1 MLSRL
6 NPSQQ
11 KAATHIDGPLLILAG
26 AGSGKTTTIT
36 TRLSYLISAGIDPST
51 ILTLTFT
58 NKAAKEMQ
66 NRAYDILDDNN
77 IIPATPP
84 LLCTFHKFG
93 LLFLRM
99 HIDKLGRK
107 NNFIIIDSDD
117 RKRILKDIAKG
128 KDIAPSILG
137 DGISKM
143 KNTCYN
149 KDEVLSLYAK
159 KHSKQILKLNEKYE
173 KYLLKNNLVDFDD
186 LILLPYLILK
196 ENNNKFAKEIS
207 NKYQY
212 IMVDEYQDTNELQY
226 ELLKLLTTSH
236 QNICVVGDDDQS
248 IYGWRGANINNILD
262 FAKNFKNTT
271 TIKIEENYRSCG
283 NILKASNALIE
294 YNTNRLG
301 KKLIATKEDGKE
313 VELFESKDE
322 KEEGS
327 KIVNKIKELVKQG
340 AKANEIAIL
349 FRVHA
354 LSRGLE
360 DSLHR
365 AGINYKLIGG
375 VRFYERAEIKDFLS
389 YLRLITKSYD
399 DLFLIRVI
407 NTPKR
412 SIGAVSV
419 DKLKAQAKNANST
432 IFQYLIDVSTQE
444 LSSIVGIK
452 NVRTLKVFVSNILDL
467 QDELA
472 NNPSNM
478 ISLFDDV
485 FEFKAYYANRLDGAN
500 RVANIEELMG
510 YLRELLNTKGFDL
523 KEFLDEL
530 SLDTTKESLDNA
542 INLMSIHAAK
552 GLEYE
557 YVFII
562 GMENGFFPM
571 SRDYFD
577 VDINEER
584 RLAYVAFTR
593 AKKELYLSQA
603 HNRFCQGHKRSL
615 RRSQFLVESG
625 IIKGSL
631 DLDTLMR
638 DSSTNEGFKK
648 DDLVKHSIFGIGRV
662 LSVGKAGGNTKLS
675 IKFASGNKDI
685 LSSFVQKI

>member
-6 NPSQQ
+6 NPSQT

-36 TRLSYLISAGIDPST
+36 TRLAYLISAGIDPST

-58 NKAAKEMQ
+58 NKAAKQMHT
-66 NRAYDILDDNN
+66 RAFDILNDNN
-77 IIPATPP
+77 ITPITPP

-93 LLFLRM
+93 LLFLKM
-99 HIDKLGRK
+99 HINKIGRK
-107 NNFIIIDSDD
+107 NNFIIIDTDD
-117 RKRILKDIAKG
+117 RKRILRSLAKG
-128 KDIAPSILG
+128 SDIAPSILG

-149 KDEVLSLYAK
+149 QDEVLRLYSK
-159 KHSKQILKLNEKYE
+159 KDSEQINKLNEKYE
-173 KYLLKNNLVDFDD
+173 QYLSQNNLVDFDD

-196 ENNNKFAKEIS
+196 NDEEFAKEIS
-207 NKYQY
+207 QKYQY

-226 ELLKLLTTSH
+226 ELLRLLTSSH
-236 QNICVVGDDDQS
+236 NNICVVGDDDQS
-248 IYGWRGANINNILD
+248 IYGWRGANINNILN
-262 FAKNFKNTT
+262 FTKNFKGAT

-283 NILKASNALIE
+283 NILKASNMLIE

-313 VELFESKDE
+313 VELFECKDE

-327 KIVNKIKELVKQG
+327 KIINKIKQLLKDG
-340 AKANEIAIL
+340 ANESDIAIL

-360 DSLHR
+360 DSLNR

-375 VRFYERAEIKDFLS
+375 VRFYERAEIKDFLA

-399 DLFLIRVI
+399 DLFLKRII

-412 SIGAVSV
+412 SIGSVSIE
-419 DKLKAQAKNANST
+419 KLQTKAQEASST
-432 IFQYLIDVSTQE
+432 IFQYLIDVSSSD
-444 LSSIVGIK
+444 LSAVVGAK
-452 NVRTLKVFVSNILDL
+452 NARTLKVFVSNILDL
-467 QDELA
+467 QDELK
-472 NNPSNM
+472 NNPSKLLE
-478 ISLFDDV
+478 LFDDT
-485 FEFKAYYANRLDGAN
+485 FELKNYYSNLLDGVN
-500 RVANIEELMG
+500 RVDNIEELIG
-510 YLRELLNTKGFDL
+510 YLRELLITKGFDL
-523 KEFLDEL
+523 KAFLDEL
-530 SLDTTKESLDNA
+530 ALDCTRESLDNA

-552 GLEYE
+552 GLEYD

-571 SRDYFD
+571 NREYFD

-593 AKKELYLSQA
+593 AKKELYLSQS
-603 HNRFCQGHKRSL
+603 HNRFYKGFKKAL
-615 RRSQFLVESG
+615 KRSQFLVESG
-625 IIKGSL
+625 VVKGSI
-631 DLDTLMR
+631 DLDTIINN
-638 DSSTNEGFKK
+638 SSSNGSFKK

-662 LSVGKAGGNTKLS
+662 LSVGKAGSNTKLS
-675 IKFASGNKDI
+675 IKFANGNKDI